1 MKNNGGIIMSENES
15 FICPHCGAT
24 SFLIDSTYQE
34 RVTSFKSDNPVYTTF
49 INGEDIEESNDYR
62 DTIQIGFFRCPGCKN
77 HTINILGIGTEVKD
91 RFIRFQPKNNAKV
104 YPNYI
109 PQSIRNDYEEACSIL
124 DLSPKASATISRRCL
139 QGMIRNFWHISGK
152 RNLKDEIDAIKD
164 QVDPDV
170 KLVLDSLRQLGNIG
184 AHPEKDI
191 NLIVDIEPGEA
202 KSLIKFIEY
211 LLEEWYV
218 KNQKTKEMM
227 ETIKQINDDKQQIR
241 KSSTTKKTN

>member
-1 MKNNGGIIMSENES
+1 MKNNGGIIMSETES
-15 FICPHCGAT
+15 ILCPHCGVT
-24 SFLIDSTYQE
+24 SLLIDSTYQE
-34 RVTSFKSDNPVYTTF
+34 RITSFESINP
-49 INGEDIEESNDYR
+49 INSANRTGEDIEESNAYR
-62 DTIQIGFFRCPGCKN
+62 DTIGIGFFRCPGCKK
-77 HTINILGIGTEVKD
+77 HTIDIYGIGTEVKD
-91 RFIRFQPKNNAKV
+91 RFVRFQPKNSAKV
-104 YPNYI
+104 YPDYI
-109 PQSIRNDYEEACSIL
+109 PQSIRTDYEEACGIL
-124 DLSPKASATISRRCL
+124 ELSPKASATISRRCL
-139 QGMIRNFWHISGK
+139 QGMIRNFWKISGK
-152 RNLKDEIDAIKD
+152 RSLKDEIDAIED

-218 KNQKTKEMM
+218 KKQKTKEMM

-241 KSSTTKKTN
+241 KSSATKKTN